1 MENVVALPCKIQA
14 ALDEQ
19 SLRLDMASDIH
30 KRRIALNIS
39 TQNMAEMLCCAE
51 KHIKMLEEGLLFIQ
65 MPRLRIEC
73 LILLQRV
80 EERREGNRFTD
91 FRLI

>member
-1 MENVVALPCKIQA
+1 MENVAKLPCKIQA

-39 TQNMAEMLCCAE
+39 VKNMAEMLCCAE

-65 MPRLRIEC
+65 MPRIRMNC
-73 LILLQRV
+73 LILLQRI
-80 EERREGNRFTD
+80 EDRREGNRRED
-91 FRLI
+91 FRLV